1 MATRPPQTRLASRR
15 FSSVEQEVY
24 VNLWRTYDQLKRL
37 EDACF
42 AEFELTAQQ
51 YNVLRLLQA
60 ADPAPVPTL
69 TLASRLIS
77 RAPDIT
83 RMVDR
88 LEARGLVQRRRDAG
102 NRRVVLIALSPAG
115 TALLDEIEDP
125 LRRCHAE
132 QLGHLS
138 AADLARLGD
147 LLRQARAPH
156 EASDSVWK

>member
-1 MATRPPQTRLASRR
+1 MATQTTRARPASRR

-37 EDACF
+37 EDECF
-42 AEFELTAQQ
+42 ARFELTAQQ

-60 ADPAPVPTL
+60 ADPEPVPTL
-69 TLASRLIS
+69 TLAGRLIS

-88 LEARGLVQRRRDAG
+88 LEARGLVQRKRNAG
-102 NRRVVLIALSPAG
+102 NRRVVLVAISPAG
-115 TALLDEIEDP
+115 SALLDEIETP
-125 LRRCHAE
+125 LRQCHAQ

-138 AADLARLGD
+138 AAELARLGD
-147 LLRQARAPH
+147 LLRRARAPH
-156 EASDSVWK
+156 EAMDSVWK